1 MLTIRKL
8 KLAKCNLLWACLDIQ
23 NRLRIADLN
32 TTLLNTYGRKRSETA
47 WKKVPTISVTIFF

>member
-8 KLAKCNLLWACLDIQ
+8 KLAKRNLLWACLDIQ

-32 TTLLNTYGRKRSETA
+32 TTLLNTYS
-47 WKKVPTISVTIFF
+47 